1 MFDDGGFGK
10 KKKKKDEADL
20 DITPMIDVVFLLLI
34 FFMVSTTFQ
43 RETELEIALPEAS
56 AKAKATAVVSGVVL
70 EIDSDGLYRLG
81 IRADGE
87 LSEVISVSVDRLS
100 ETLGGISTKYETTTL
115 IIKADAKTSHQA
127 VVRALDA
134 AQRAGLKKIKFAAE
148 MTPS

>member
-1 MFDDGGFGK
+1 MKFATPVT
-10 KKKKKDEADL
+10 EEVSINL
-20 DITPMIDVVFLLLI
+20 TPLIDIVFLLLI

-56 AKAKATAVVSGVVL
+56 ATAKGAEVVSAVVL

-87 LSEVISVSVDRLS
+87 LSEVISVSADRLS